1 MIMLAPMRTHFS
13 PKTALDRLAEIGRSV
28 PALLALFLLSRRHLA
43 ARSAAFRRQPALL
56 ALFLLLSSPAGH
68 AAETL
73 NWDARQNRVSA
84 DIKSG
89 KLRPLLEQIAAAS
102 GWRVFIEPNLQHSV
116 SAKFQ
121 GLPPGEALR
130 LLLGDISFALVPET
144 NRSPRLLVFRTTAQ
158 RATELVSPAPKVK
171 IIPNQLIVRLKPG
184 ARIDDIARLLGAR
197 VTGKIDGL
205 NAYRL
210 EFDDAAATA
219 AALQQLAANPQ
230 VALVENNYSIDA
242 PPSPNQAAPSALPA
256 PPHLELTPPPANGRI
271 IIGLVD
277 TAIQLPL
284 GNGLDD
290 FILKPLSVAGTANPD
305 PDSPSHATAMAETM
319 LSSIQNVTRGSSSVQ
334 ILPVDVFGPNPS
346 ASSFDI
352 AEGIAQAVNA
362 GANIINLSLG
372 SEGDS
377 SLLQNVIRDAQ
388 SKNIVLIGA
397 AGNSGT
403 TTPFYPAAYP
413 GVDSVTAVD
422 NGQLPSYADRGNW
435 VSFGAPG
442 TSIIYYNNLP
452 WSVVG
457 TSASA
462 AYVSGALGGYLDS
475 THSGL
480 DQAQSF
486 IRNNFSISAP
496 PPAK

>member
-1 MIMLAPMRTHFS
+1 MRTRFS
-13 PKTALDRLAEIGRSV
+13 PKTAPNRLGGIGN
-28 PALLALFLLSRRHLA
+28 PA
-43 ARSAAFRRQPALL
+43 PALL
-56 ALFLLLSSPAGH
+56 ALFLLLSAPAGPG
-68 AAETL
+68 AETL
-73 NWDARQNRVSA
+73 NWDAGQNRVTA

-102 GWRVFIEPNLQHSV
+102 GWRVFIEPGLEHSV

-121 GLPPGEALR
+121 GLPPGEALHS
-130 LLLGDISFALVPET
+130 LLGDISFALVPET
-144 NRSPRLLVFRTTAQ
+144 NRSPRLLVFKTTAQ
-158 RATELVSPAPKVK
+158 RATELVPPAPKAK
-171 IIPNQLIVRLKPG
+171 IIPNQLVVRLKPG
-184 ARIDDIARLLGAR
+184 AKIDDIARLLGAK
-197 VTGKIDGL
+197 VTGKIDSL

-210 EFDDAAATA
+210 QFDDAAATA
-219 AALQQLAANPQ
+219 AAFQQLGANPE
-230 VALVENNYSIDA
+230 VASVENNYSIDA
-242 PPSPNQAAPSALPA
+242 PPAPSQAAGAASLPA
-256 PPHLELTPPPANGRI
+256 TPHLELTPPPANGRI

-277 TAIQLPL
+277 TPIQQPL
-284 GNGLDD
+284 GDGLNA
-290 FILKPLSVAGTANPD
+290 FILKPLSVAGTADLD

-319 LSSIQNVTRGSSSVQ
+319 LSSIQNVTKGSSSVQ

-346 ASSFDI
+346 SSSFDI
-352 AEGIAQAVNA
+352 AEGITQAVNG
-362 GANIINLSLG
+362 GANIINMSLG

-377 SLLQNVIRDAQ
+377 TLLQSVIQDAQ
-388 SKNIVLIGA
+388 TKNIVFIGA

-422 NGQLPSYADRGNW
+422 NGQLPSYADRGSW

-442 TSIIYYNNLP
+442 TSVIYYNNQP

-475 THSGL
+475 THSSI

-486 IRNNFSISAP
+486 IRNNFSISTS
-496 PPAK
+496 PAK

>member
-1 MIMLAPMRTHFS
+1 MSMMASVQKSFS
-13 PKTALDRLAEIGRSV
+13 PKTALGRPAAIGKPAPAMLA
-28 PALLALFLLSRRHLA
+28 LLFLLSCLA
-43 ARSAAFRRQPALL
+43 GR
-56 ALFLLLSSPAGH
+56 G
-68 AAETL
+68 AETL
-73 NWDARQNRVSA
+73 NWDTAQNRVSA
-84 DIKSG
+84 DIKSE

-102 GWRVFIEPNLQHSV
+102 GWRVFVEPGLQCSV

-121 GLPPGEALR
+121 RLPPGEALH

-158 RATELVSPAPKVK
+158 RATELIPAPVKAK

-184 ARIDDIARLLGAR
+184 AKVDDIARLLGAK
-197 VTGKIDGL
+197 VTGKLDGL

-210 EFDDAAATA
+210 QFDDPAATA

-230 VALVENNYSIDA
+230 VASVENNYSVDA
-242 PPSPNQAAPSALPA
+242 PPLPGQVAPTPLPA
-256 PPHLELTPPPANGRI
+256 PPHIELTPPPANGRI
-271 IIGLVD
+271 VIGLVD

-284 GNGLDD
+284 GNGLDA
-290 FILKPLSVAGTANPD
+290 FILKPLSVAGTPD
-305 PDSPSHATAMAETM
+305 LDPNTPSHATTMANTM
-319 LSSIQNVTRGSSSVQ
+319 LTSIQDVTKGSSSVQ

-346 ASSFDI
+346 SSSFDI
-352 AEGIAQAVNA
+352 AQGIAQAVNG

-372 SEGDS
+372 SEGNS
-377 SLLQNVIRDAQ
+377 SILQSVIQDAQ
-388 SKNIVLIGA
+388 TRNIVFIGA

-413 GVDSVTAVD
+413 GVASVTALD
-422 NGQLPSYADRGNW
+422 NGQIPSYADRGSW

-442 TSIIYYNNLP
+442 TSIIYYNNQP

-457 TSASA
+457 TSTSA
-462 AYVSGALGGYLDS
+462 AYVSGALAGYLDS
-475 THSGL
+475 THSSL

-486 IRNNFSISAP
+486 IRSNFGIST